1 VFLPVANTYLYVP
14 PRRYVFSGAE
24 AHGRLIEEDDD
35 NNDDNDDDDDDDDSS
50 LVSADNDNRLH
61 DVECSESCGVIAD
74 TDPNCGGSYSCP
86 QTPPELEHLDS
97 SNGSLD
103 P

>member
-1 VFLPVANTYLYVP
+1 VFLFVANTYLYVP

-24 AHGRLIEEDDD
+24 AHGLLIEEDDD
-35 NNDDNDDDDDDDDSS
+35 DDNDDDDDDGDSS
-50 LVSADNDNRLH
+50 LVSAEDDDRLH
-61 DVECSESCGVIAD
+61 DVECTESCGPIAD
-74 TDPNCGGSYSCP
+74 TDPNCGDSYSCP